1 MMMLRAFDAIAACRF
16 VSESPIP
23 RQDDSRPNGQM
34 ASAAESAIVRAM
46 TNAPTALPTDIDALH
61 ALIAAERVAHAAV
74 ISERNTLSIERY
86 QLAARNAKLETT
98 NARLEEILAEM
109 RRARFGRKSERITE
123 DQLALALEEL
133 ETALAKVET
142 DAEKADPA
150 LKTARAKKRRAS
162 REEIL
167 EGLPHEEVVIE
178 PSMRSMA
185 SP

>member
-16 VSESPIP
+16 SGSSIP
-23 RQDDSRPNGQM
+23 RQVDSRPIDQLED
-34 ASAAESAIVRAM
+34 AAESAIVHGM
-46 TNAPTALPTDIDALH
+46 TNAPTALTPELPDDIEALR
-61 ALIAAERVAHAAV
+61 ALLVAITAERD
-74 ISERNTLSIERY
+74 
-86 QLAARNAKLETT
+86 QLASRNARLETV

-109 RRARFGRKSERITE
+109 KRARFGRKSERITD

-162 REEIL
+162 REETL